1 MHGGNASQT
10 TRLHLDSPAGRPA
23 APPEPINL
31 WPTDDCSRYLRG
43 NRSARYTRAMEVIS
57 LQSGSSG
64 NCVFV
69 RSGDT
74 GLLFDAGISGTKAE
88 SRLAKY
94 GYDIRDCHA
103 LVLSHEHSDHI
114 SGAGVFHRKFGLPVH
129 ASLRTWNA
137 TCARPST
144 GSIGSANHFVSGGS
158 FQIGSLRIET
168 LRTPHDAIDGVCFV
182 IEDIQSGQRFGL
194 LTDLGHVFS
203 GLDEVIGTLD
213 AVLIESN
220 YDDQMLH
227 DGPYPQHLKNRI
239 SGKGGHISNR
249 DAAELLDTCDTG
261 RLQWVCLGHLSAHN
275 NSTEVALA
283 THRER
288 HGDRFAI
295 FCADRNGATQLPT
308 IRRNAL
314 RRQTTLTFR

>member
-1 MHGGNASQT
+1 
-10 TRLHLDSPAGRPA
+10 
-23 APPEPINL
+23 
-31 WPTDDCSRYLRG
+31 
-43 NRSARYTRAMEVIS
+43 MEVIT

-74 GLLFDAGISGTKAE
+74 YLLFDAGISGIKAE

-94 GYDIRDCHA
+94 GYDIRDCHG

-114 SGAGVFHRKFGLPVH
+114 SGAGVFHRKFGLPVY

-137 TCARPST
+137 TRAKPST
-144 GSIGSANHFVSGGS
+144 GCMGSANHFVSGEP

-168 LRTPHDAIDGVCFV
+168 LRTPHDAVEGVCFV
-182 IEDIQSGQRFGL
+182 IEDTVSGQRFGL
-194 LTDLGHVFS
+194 LTDLGHVFR
-203 GLDEVIGTLD
+203 GLHEVICTLD

-220 YDDQMLH
+220 YDDQMLR

-239 SGKGGHISNR
+239 SGKGGHISNE
-249 DAAELLDTCDTG
+249 DAVELLDRCHSS

-275 NSTEVALA
+275 NSPEVALA

-288 HGDRFAI
+288 HGDRFPI
-295 FCADRNGATQLPT
+295 FCADRDGATRLPRIQRGEFSLQAT
-308 IRRNAL
+308 VA
-314 RRQTTLTFR
+314 FR